1 MGIRDRIRRAGGTID
16 LVETDQITFDEI
28 VARDDTIG
36 LLEERL
42 AELEFA
48 LEDTGWVR
56 MIAEGQ
62 AEFSRSG
69 LERIIAIS
77 RLMFI
82 KNPLIQRAVN
92 VKGYYVWGQ
101 GVEIEGRDDL
111 VDELVQAWVD
121 DDAHQDELFG
131 QQARLLKEQTLE
143 TTGNLFFVLYPNTL
157 TGDVKVRSIDVDEIT
172 EIHTNPEDR
181 REVWFYRRL
190 WSETRF
196 DPESGVEV
204 SAAKEAW
211 YPDWRY
217 QPAFRRPTVGGK
229 PVRWDAPIYHVKVG
243 GLERMR
249 FGLPETYAANDW
261 ARAYKSFLE
270 DWSTIVRSLSRFA
283 WDVTSKKGKAAS
295 TATRMGTALAP
306 TGADAGIDKN
316 PSPVAGAAFVHG
328 DGDSIKPIPKTDAV
342 IDADDAKALRLM
354 VAAAMDLPD
363 TILSGD
369 PDQGNL
375 ATAKTLDRP
384 TELAMLTRQQLWAD
398 IYRRLINYQVDWW
411 VRAPRGPLQGTV
423 TRQPGTGRV
432 KVELPDETDRTVD
445 VVFPPILEQD
455 VKPLVE
461 AIALAH
467 DTGLVD
473 DETILRLLLQALG
486 VEDIDELVDLLQQTK
501 LEKENGGTLGNLVAD
516 AFRKGQDPAALL
528 RGAGNPPAVPPAPG
542 PTPPAPEPVPA

>member
-16 LVETDQITFDEI
+16 LVETDQHTFNEI

-36 LLEERL
+36 LLEERI

-48 LEDTGWVR
+48 LEDTGWVQ
-56 MIAEGQ
+56 MVTEGQ

-69 LERIIAIS
+69 LSRIIAIS

-101 GVEIEGRDDL
+101 GVEIEGRDDT
-111 VDELVQAWVD
+111 VDELVQAWID
-121 DDAHQDELFG
+121 DEAHQDELFG

-143 TTGNLFFVLYPNTL
+143 TTGNLFFVLFPNTL

-172 EIHTNPEDR
+172 DIVTNPEDR
-181 REVWFYRRL
+181 REVWFYRRT
-190 WSETRF
+190 WSEASF

-204 SAAKEAW
+204 NAAKEAW

-217 QPAFRRPTVGGK
+217 QPAFCRPRVGNL
-229 PVRWDAPIYHVKVG
+229 PVRWDAPLYHVKVG

-283 WDVTSKKGKAAS
+283 WDVTSKKGKASA
-295 TATRMGTALAP
+295 TAARMGTKLAP
-306 TGADAGIDKN
+306 TGTDAGIDRN

-328 DGDSIKPIPKTDAV
+328 DGDAIKAIPKTDAV

-398 IYRRLINYQVDWW
+398 IYRRLINYQIDWW
-411 VRAPRGPLQGTV
+411 VRAPRGPLQGEV

-432 KVELPDETDRTVD
+432 KVVLPDETDRTVD
-445 VVFPPILEQD
+445 VTFPPILEQD
-455 VKPLVE
+455 VKPLME
-461 AIALAH
+461 AITLAH

-473 DETILRLLLQALG
+473 DETILRLMLQALG

-528 RGAGNPPAVPPAPG
+528 RGGATPPVPPG
-542 PTPPAPEPVPA
+542 PTPPAPVPAA